1 MRSPSADTTRPLK
14 MVFTG
19 RWVVL
24 GLQGMLKR
32 THMVTKGEPYWSDSY
47 PTWMT
52 VWGTGMNGNE
62 IV

>member
-1 MRSPSADTTRPLK
+1 